1 MWRASALKVD
11 IPQVTS
17 HGASSTLSAAITAA
31 LALEFPWEEAVY
43 AGKSFVMGSL
53 VENVRIG
60 KNITAMYPP
69 GNDYSGSI
77 QLEKMDVK

>member
-17 HGASSTLSAAITAA
+17 HGASGTLSAAITAA

-43 AGKSFVMGSL
+43 AGKSFVMGSML
-53 VENVRIG
+53 LSARVR
-60 KNITAMYPP
+60 M
-69 GNDYSGSI
+69 
-77 QLEKMDVK
+77 